1 MLLRSLLFV
10 PASRPDMIAKA
21 ALSAADAVC
30 VDLEDSVAPPEKA
43 AARVHAIQALQTLD
57 FGNRLRVLRVNA
69 VSTRFTYRDLVDVL
83 EAAGTRIDAVMVPK
97 VESAA
102 ELAFVDRLVSQIE
115 AGLGLSKRLV
125 LEAQIESAAGFL
137 HVRDIAAASPRLA
150 ALVFGQGDFAASMR
164 MPSAAIGERDVHDD
178 LYPGHR
184 WHAVMQAIVAA
195 SRAYGLR
202 CMDGPYAG
210 FRDREGLERACGVAR
225 ALGFD
230 GKQCI
235 HPAQVATVNAA
246 FSPSAEEVA
255 TARALVEAYDRAV
268 AAGQGAVV
276 YEGRMIDAASVR
288 MARAVLQRVPG
299 RTEPQTDVSESDSGG
314 R

>member
-1 MLLRSLLFV
+1 MLLRTLLFV
-10 PASRPDMIAKA
+10 PASRPDMIVKA
-21 ALSAADAVC
+21 AQSAADAVC
-30 VDLEDSVAPPEKA
+30 VDLEDSVAAPEKP
-43 AARVHAIQALQTLD
+43 AARVHAIHAFRTLD
-57 FGNRLRVLRVNA
+57 FGHRLRVLRVNA
-69 VSTRFTYRDLVDVL
+69 VTTPFTYRDLVDVL
-83 EAAGTRIDAVMVPK
+83 EAAGSRIDAVMVPK

-115 AGLGLSKRLV
+115 TGLGQPKRLV
-125 LEAQIESAAGFL
+125 LDAQIESAAGFL
-137 HVRDIAAASPRLA
+137 HVREIAAASPRLA

-164 MPSAAIGERDVHDD
+164 MSSAAIGERDVHDD

-184 WHAVMQAIVAA
+184 WHAVMQTIVAA
-195 SRAYGLR
+195 ARAFGLR

-235 HPAQVATVNAA
+235 HPAQIAIVNAA
-246 FSPSAEEVA
+246 FTPSAEEIAAA
-255 TARALVEAYDRAV
+255 TALVQAYDRAV

-276 YEGRMIDAASVR
+276 HEGRMIDAASVR
-288 MARAVLQRVPG
+288 MARAVLERAPERAG
-299 RTEPQTDVSESDSGG
+299 RQTAVSGSDSGG

>member
-1 MLLRSLLFV
+1 
-10 PASRPDMIAKA
+10 MIAKA
-21 ALSAADAVC
+21 AQSAADAGC

-43 AARVHAIQALQTLD
+43 AARVHAIKAFQTLD
-57 FGNRLRVLRVNA
+57 FGHRLRLRRVNA
-69 VSTRFTYRDLVDVL
+69 VSTPFTYRDLVDVL
-83 EAAGTRIDAVMVPK
+83 EVAGSHIDAVMVPK
-97 VESAA
+97 VERPA

-115 AGLGLSKRLV
+115 AGVGPSKPLV

-137 HVRDIAAASPRLA
+137 HVREIAAVSPRLS

-195 SRAYGLR
+195 ARTYGLR

-210 FRDREGLERACGVAR
+210 FGDRDGLARACAVAR

-235 HPAQVATVNAA
+235 HPAQIATVNAA

-255 TARALVEAYDRAV
+255 TATALVQAYDRAV

-276 YEGRMIDAASVR
+276 HEGRMIDAASVR
-288 MARAVLQRVPG
+288 MARAVLERASEGAG
-299 RTEPQTDVSESDSGG
+299 RPTAVSESDSGG